1 MNIQI
6 LSKTNDYR
14 VYFGSI
20 FEDYSAFLSSICHS
34 QVLVVTDENVAE
46 IYLGKFKKLLANL
59 EIEHYVLPA
68 GESSKKLSLLDNAT
82 SILLEKRYTKKT
94 TIIALGGG
102 MVGDFAGLLAALY
115 FRGVDCIQI
124 PTSLLAM
131 VDSSIGGK
139 TAVNHALGKNILGVI
154 YPPKAV
160 FIDMNFIKTLEN
172 KEFLSAMSE
181 VIKYGLLFDKQ
192 FFCWLE
198 RSTKMILARDSIVL
212 ADIVEKCCKFKAD
225 IVSIDENESNIRTLL
240 NLGHTLAHALERIT
254 NYSYFLHGEAVA
266 IGLVFATKVSCL
278 LGMLSEFDI
287 KRVKNLLQKLN
298 LPVCLGTQV
307 TREDI
312 LNSMLSDKKNY
323 QESIRMVLLDGIGCG
338 KICQDLSI
346 DVLRQAL
353 DEVYRS

>member
-14 VYFGSI
+14 VYFGSK

-154 YPPKAV
+154 YPPKAE

-192 FFCWLE
+192 FFC
-198 RSTKMILARDSIVL
+198 K
-212 ADIVEKCCKFKAD
+212 
-225 IVSIDENESNIRTLL
+225 
-240 NLGHTLAHALERIT
+240 
-254 NYSYFLHGEAVA
+254 
-266 IGLVFATKVSCL
+266 
-278 LGMLSEFDI
+278 
-287 KRVKNLLQKLN
+287 KNL
-298 LPVCLGTQV
+298 
-307 TREDI
+307 
-312 LNSMLSDKKNY
+312 
-323 QESIRMVLLDGIGCG
+323 
-338 KICQDLSI
+338 
-346 DVLRQAL
+346 
-353 DEVYRS
+353 